1 MLSTGI
7 RHYASK
13 ATTAGTRRRP
23 VVSITDKRVQTVR
36 DILYGPP
43 SASTESRTTAV
54 PAPLTATAATLSQQ
68 ELMERMWALER
79 IREKK
84 ATEERLAVKYARLRA
99 AMEDLEANHK
109 HLFEGTNAK
118 EKSAVD
124 TGAVFPRRL
133 RVPTETPPSNG
144 WDYTKP

>member
-43 SASTESRTTAV
+43 SASTESRTTPT
-54 PAPLTATAATLSQQ
+54 PAPLNASAATLSQQ

-79 IREKK
+79 MREKK
-84 ATEERLAVKYARLRA
+84 ATEDRLAVKYARLRA

-109 HLFEGTNAK
+109 HLFEGTNATT
-118 EKSAVD
+118 KSAVD

-144 WDYTKP
+144 WDHTKP